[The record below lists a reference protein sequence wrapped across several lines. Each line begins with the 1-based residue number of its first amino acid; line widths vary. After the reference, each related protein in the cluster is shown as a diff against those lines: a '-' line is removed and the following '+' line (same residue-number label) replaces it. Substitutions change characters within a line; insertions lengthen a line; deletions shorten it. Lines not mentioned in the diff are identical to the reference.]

1 MRPLRSVVCALDM
14 ALDMELGSGELF
26 GLAQLRRYVLGIARG
41 GLGGG
46 RAGWRFGGLA
56 ERREGVACEE
66 AGCAEDEGRMVV
78 VVVVVVYVEA

>member
-14 ALDMELGSGELF
+14 ELGSGEPS
-26 GLAQLRRYVLGIARG
+26 GLAQLKRYVLGIERG
-41 GLGGG
+41 GLWGGG
-46 RAGWRFGGLA
+46 AGWRFGGLA

-66 AGCAEDEGRMVV
+66 AGGGEDDGRMLV